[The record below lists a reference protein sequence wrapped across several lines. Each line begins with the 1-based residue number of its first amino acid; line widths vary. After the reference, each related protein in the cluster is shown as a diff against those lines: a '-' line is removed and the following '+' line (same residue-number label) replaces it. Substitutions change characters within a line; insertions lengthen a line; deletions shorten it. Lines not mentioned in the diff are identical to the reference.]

1 MRYRT
6 LAFALALASAS
17 PAIAQDRVVRDR
29 AHQERWNLPAPVART
44 IESRWP
50 GAEILD
56 VDRDDGIY
64 DIELRTRR
72 GVRLDVDIRPNGRV
86 VDVDVEGRDYDR
98 DRWRARDDRHDRR
111 RDRDDWDD

>member
-17 PAIAQDRVVRDR
+17 PAIAQDRVVRER

-86 VDVDVEGRDYDR
+86 IDVDVEGRRY
-98 DRWRARDDRHDRR
+98 DRR
-111 RDRDDWDD
+111 RDRWHDRDDDDRRDWDD

>member
-1 MRYRT
+1 MRT
-6 LAFALALASAS
+6 LILALALAAS
-17 PAIAQDRVVRDR
+17 STALAQDRVTR
-29 AHQERWNLPAPVART
+29 ERVLEERYNLPAPVART
-44 IESRWP
+44 IEARWP
-50 GAEILD
+50 GADILD

-98 DRWRARDDRHDRR
+98 DRWRDRDDR
-111 RDRDDWDD
+111 RDRDDDWDD